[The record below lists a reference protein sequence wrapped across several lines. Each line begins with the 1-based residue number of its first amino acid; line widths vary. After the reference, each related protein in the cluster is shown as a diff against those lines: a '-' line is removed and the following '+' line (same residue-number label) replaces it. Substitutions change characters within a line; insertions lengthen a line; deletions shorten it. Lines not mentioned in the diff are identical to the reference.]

1 VNDRQILAARERAW
15 DGERH
20 AAALDSA
27 RSGTAAARKLSLDCG
42 RAIPRMVLLMRLAS
56 NP

>member
-1 VNDRQILAARERAW
+1 VDDRQILAAHERVR
-15 DGERH
+15 DIGHH

-27 RSGTAAARKLSLDCG
+27 RKRTAAARKLSLVCG
-42 RAIPRMVLLMRLAS
+42 RTIPRMVLLMRLSS

>member
-27 RSGTAAARKLSLDCG
+27 RSGTAAARKLSLVCG